1 MKEKSNNF
9 IQLNGLPKAVIF
21 DTDNTL
27 YSYSPAHKEA
37 THAVEKK
44 VEKLLGIEKVI
55 FRSAFKEA
63 REEIKTKLGNVA
75 SSHSRLL
82 YMQRTIEKLEL
93 GTRILTTLD
102 LEQTYWRTFLSNCKL
117 FPSVLDFIQ
126 LLKSKGIVTANITD
140 LTAQIQFRKLVYFG
154 LDEFFDYVVTSEEAG
169 ADKPDKKPFEVVFEK
184 LKLKPENTWMIGDD
198 PRSDMVGAGNMG
210 MIKIQK
216 FHDGVEV
223 IKSGMAKPDL
233 VFSNYKELIT
243 IIASIDQSG
252 LGHTAEIKR

>member
-9 IQLNGLPKAVIF
+9 IQLTGLPLAVIF

-27 YSYSPAHKEA
+27 YPYAPAHKEA
-37 THAVEKK
+37 TRAVEEK
-44 VEKLLGIEKVI
+44 VEKLLGIEKTK

-63 REEIKTKLGNVA
+63 RKEIKIRLGNVA

-117 FPSVLDFIQ
+117 FPEVLDFIQ

-169 ADKPDKKPFEVVFEK
+169 ADKPDKRPFEVVFEK
-184 LKLKPENTWMIGDD
+184 LQLKPENIWMIGDN
-198 PRSDMVGAGNMG
+198 PRSDMVGAGKMG

-223 IKSGMAKPDL
+223 IKSGMANPDL
-233 VFSNYKELIT
+233 VFSNYSELIS

-252 LGHTAEIKR
+252 